1 MTARTRRVLFVTY
14 GGGHVGM
21 VLPVI
26 AQLEAQ
32 GLECVLLAL
41 TTGHAKAK
49 ALRPGTLGY
58 ADCLHLADA
67 PAALAWGQRLSEG
80 NTSPDVP
87 LDETLAYLGINYLD
101 LVAQHGAEG
110 AAALYRA
117 QGRYAFRPLHFM
129 RRLIESLAPDAV
141 VATNSPRSERAALDV
156 AIEQGIPSIGMVDL
170 FGLDTDTY
178 VLHQPRPDWTCVL
191 AEDVR
196 QRLVARGFPADGVV
210 VTGNPA
216 FDGLAHPGNR
226 RLAQDFIE
234 RLGWQGLRPILFA
247 GHTEPVAH
255 PGTPVPAGR
264 QLPVAIE
271 TALRAHVRR
280 RPDLALVVRY
290 HPSDWSTY
298 PRLPDEPRVH
308 FSEPPREAIQPLI
321 LAARAVVVQTST
333 VGLESAVAGVPVV
346 SVESSPAAYEWF
358 SLAAQRVSIGAA
370 DVAGLPAAL
379 DAALSA
385 PAASPGRRYQ
395 SDGRAAARVAMT
407 VTNALARGAL
417 PRGAG

>member
-1 MTARTRRVLFVTY
+1 M
-14 GGGHVGM
+14 
-21 VLPVI
+21 
-26 AQLEAQ
+26 
-32 GLECVLLAL
+32 
-41 TTGHAKAK
+41 
-49 ALRPGTLGY
+49 
-58 ADCLHLADA
+58 
-67 PAALAWGQRLSEG
+67 
-80 NTSPDVP
+80 
-87 LDETLAYLGINYLD
+87 
-101 LVAQHGAEG
+101 
-110 AAALYRA
+110 
-117 QGRYAFRPLHFM
+117 
-129 RRLIESLAPDAV
+129 
-141 VATNSPRSERAALDV
+141 
-156 AIEQGIPSIGMVDL
+156 
-170 FGLDTDTY
+170 
-178 VLHQPRPDWTCVL
+178 
-191 AEDVR
+191 
-196 QRLVARGFPADGVV
+196 
-210 VTGNPA
+210 
-216 FDGLAHPGNR
+216 
-226 RLAQDFIE
+226 
-234 RLGWQGLRPILFA
+234 
-247 GHTEPVAH
+247 AH

-358 SLAAQRVSIGAA
+358 SLAAQGVSIGAA